1 MIKSKNM
8 HIAPTGTP
16 TPMPA
21 LPPVLSPELEGGD
34 DGVGVEETL
43 LDVKL
48 DCVVEEDDVLSG
60 ADIDVEVEV
69 EVEADVEVDVEV
81 DTNSTSLFG
90 AGA

>member
-34 DGVGVEETL
+34 DGVGVEKTL
-43 LDVKL
+43 LDVKI
-48 DCVVEEDDVLSG
+48 DCVDEEDDVLSV
-60 ADIDVEVEV
+60 ADVDV
-69 EVEADVEVDVEV
+69 DVEVDVEV
-81 DTNSTSLFG
+81 DAEVDANFTSFSG